1 VKTVTIAD
9 MTEILEEL
17 APTRLA
23 ETWDNPGLQIGQKEW
38 PVRKVWVALD
48 PLPEVVS
55 AACDRRID
63 LLVTH
68 HPLIFKPLKSI
79 DYSSPIGRI
88 ILLSA
93 QNSLAVYAAHT
104 NLDSVAG
111 GINDRLVS
119 AVGLTEVSVL
129 GEESVPGSG
138 EGLGRVGRLSNRICL
153 SDLVTKIKQRMNL
166 EWVRWSGGPDMPV
179 THAAVCSGSGGG
191 MMDFFFASGAQVF
204 ITGDLK
210 YHEARD
216 AQARGMG
223 LIDIGHFGSEHLI
236 TRVLA
241 DRLREK
247 IAEKGLPVTVE
258 ACDLERDPFNFS

>member
-1 VKTVTIAD
+1 MKTVTIAD
-9 MTEILEEL
+9 MSEILEEL
-17 APTRLA
+17 APIRLA
-23 ETWDNPGLQIGQKEW
+23 ETWDNPGLQTGQKEW

-55 AACDRRID
+55 AACDRQVD

-79 DYSSPIGRI
+79 NFSSPIGRT

-93 QNSLAVYAAHT
+93 RHSLAVYSAHT

-119 AVGLTEVSVL
+119 AIGLTEVSVL

-138 EGLGRVGRLSNRICL
+138 EGLGRVGRLSGRTCL
-153 SDLVTKIKQRMNL
+153 SELVTKIKHRLNL
-166 EWVRWSGGPDMPV
+166 DWVRWSGDPDMPV

-191 MMDFFFASGAQVF
+191 MMDFFYASGAQVF
-204 ITGDLK
+204 ITGDVK
-210 YHEARD
+210 YHQARD
-216 AQARGMG
+216 AQARGVG

-236 TRVLA
+236 IRVLT
-241 DRLREK
+241 DRLREI